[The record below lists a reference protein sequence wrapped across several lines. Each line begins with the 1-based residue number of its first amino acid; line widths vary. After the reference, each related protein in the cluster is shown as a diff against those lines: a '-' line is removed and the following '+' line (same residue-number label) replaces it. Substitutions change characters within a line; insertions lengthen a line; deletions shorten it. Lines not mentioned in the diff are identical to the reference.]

1 MKTNKD
7 SRRSITRKLQVNID
21 LIGQIDPTRYISII
35 GKCELRSLIYSRQSM
50 SVEMKGSLLRKC
62 MLNTTTK

>member
-7 SRRSITRKLQVNID
+7 SWRSITRKLQVNID
-21 LIGQIDPTRYISII
+21 LTRQISII

-50 SVEMKGSLLRKC
+50 SVEMKSSLLRTY
-62 MLNTTTK
+62 MLNRATK